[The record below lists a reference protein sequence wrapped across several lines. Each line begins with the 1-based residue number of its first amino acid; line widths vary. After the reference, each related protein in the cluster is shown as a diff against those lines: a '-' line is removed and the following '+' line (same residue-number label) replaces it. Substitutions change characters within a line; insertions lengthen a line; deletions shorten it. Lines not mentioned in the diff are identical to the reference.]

1 MSPSA
6 RISRHDRDVLRRLA
20 AEQAEIAALSVQP
33 RTIAGWQRVNDLQPG
48 RAMVWINEIP
58 WHEMDVHGELALA
71 CEDPFLRTQEETL
84 RQTLYQWRHMP
95 ADMVVE
101 PVFYSPL
108 AVSDTGYGID
118 EDVDIVRT
126 DERNTVVSRRFH
138 RQIREPRDVD
148 RIRTPIVRHD
158 AAASEAYRAR
168 LEAAF
173 GDLLPVVPRG
183 APGFWFSPWDLL
195 IRLWGVEDAMLDLA
209 LRPELVHLAMERL
222 VTAMLARLDQY
233 EDQGLLSSNNGNV
246 RVGSGGLGY
255 TSDLPPAEAP
265 GPVGT
270 GSLWGCATAQI
281 FSAVSPAMHEEFA
294 LQYERRWLERFGL
307 NYYGCCEPLH
317 LKLGLL
323 RSVPRLRKVSMSPLA
338 DLASAAAQTG
348 RDLVLSIKPNPAI
361 LAGDVWRPEVARQE
375 LRDLLRQASGC
386 VTEVIMKDV
395 STVRYAPQR
404 LWEWARI
411 ASEVAD
417 EAARE
422 AA

>member
-1 MSPSA
+1 
-6 RISRHDRDVLRRLA
+6 
-20 AEQAEIAALSVQP
+20 
-33 RTIAGWQRVNDLQPG
+33 
-48 RAMVWINEIP
+48 
-58 WHEMDVHGELALA
+58 
-71 CEDPFLRTQEETL
+71 
-84 RQTLYQWRHMP
+84 
-95 ADMVVE
+95 
-101 PVFYSPL
+101 
-108 AVSDTGYGID
+108 
-118 EDVDIVRT
+118 
-126 DERNTVVSRRFH
+126 
-138 RQIREPRDVD
+138 
-148 RIRTPIVRHD
+148 
-158 AAASEAYRAR
+158 
-168 LEAAF
+168 
-173 GDLLPVVPRG
+173 
-183 APGFWFSPWDLL
+183 
-195 IRLWGVEDAMLDLA
+195 
-209 LRPELVHLAMERL
+209 
-222 VTAMLARLDQY
+222 
-233 EDQGLLSSNNGNV
+233 
-246 RVGSGGLGY
+246 
-255 TSDLPPAEAP
+255 
-265 GPVGT
+265 
-270 GSLWGCATAQI
+270 
-281 FSAVSPAMHEEFA
+281 MHEEFA